1 MKFISQNIDKEI
13 GDINVTPFVDVLL
26 ILLIIFMIT
35 APVITKDIQISL
47 PKENFQKTVNTPT
60 RDFIISL
67 DSKNKI
73 YYLKKQKNI
82 TSLKKELLKYQKQGG
97 QQVFIQADRRLNYGA
112 VVKLMAQIQNL
123 GFEDIGLLVEEQ

>member
-73 YYLKKQKNI
+73 YYLKKQKDI

>member
-1 MKFISQNIDKEI
+1 MLL
-13 GDINVTPFVDVLL
+13 FVDVFIDSAEYLYDYSPGDYKGYTNFLYLKKTFKKLL
-26 ILLIIFMIT
+26 IL
-35 APVITKDIQISL
+35 QS
-47 PKENFQKTVNTPT
+47 

-82 TSLKKELLKYQKQGG
+82 SLVSLKKELLKYQKQGG

-123 GFEDIGLLVEEQ
+123 GLEEQ